1 MPRTKYPIFKC
12 LRRGQ
17 KGFTLIELLV
27 VIAILGVIAA
37 VAIPNVTEFMGKGA
51 EEAKAAELHNVQVA
65 ASAALY
71 QATADS
77 STFVTIPTPFVAAS
91 YQTISVG
98 GTAYEVGHY
107 LINATE
113 YTYTVDSNGTVV
125 QAP

>member
-12 LRRGQ
+12 LHRGQ

-37 VAIPNVTEFMGKGA
+37 VAIPNVTEFMSKGKT
-51 EEAKAAELHNVQVA
+51 EAMAAELHNVQVA

-77 STFVTIPTPFVAAS
+77 ATFVTIPATYAAT
-91 YQTISVG
+91 YHQITTG

-107 LINATE
+107 LINDTE
-113 YTYTVDSNGTVV
+113 YNYNVNSDGTVT
-125 QAP
+125 QEP